1 MYDQVYPAVVPKV
14 NITNA
19 LNYTSPVLHTVV
31 IKELEPNT
39 TYYYSVGDGKNMSEV
54 FEYRS
59 LLAPGA
65 LGTSMQMAD
74 GACTACSQ
82 QLAALGRAWL
92 AAALQP
98 C

>member
-1 MYDQVYPAVVPKV
+1 MSEQVYEQIYPAVVPNV

-31 IKELEPNT
+31 LHDLEPNT
-39 TYYYSVGDGKNMSEV
+39 TYYYSVGNGMNMSEV

-65 LGTSMQMAD
+65 HRSRSCQ
-74 GACTACSQ
+74 ACYWHQ
-82 QLAALGRAWL
+82 VD
-92 AAALQP
+92 
-98 C
+98 